1 MAKTISI
8 DLSLKGIQDLKQYL
22 LDYADSLKNKLDRFV
37 YELANEGIP
46 VIESNMAEA
55 SYTYDEKGIQS
66 GSDTAH
72 QTYVK
77 LNSFGDYAKATLIVE
92 GAEVLFIE
100 FGAGVA
106 LNKDEENGIGVGAS
120 PHPLGPQ
127 YGFLLG
133 SYGQGHGAQNVWG
146 YYADSGELV
155 LTRGT
160 KATMPVYKA
169 SLEIRNSVVE
179 IAKRVFG
186 GS

>member
-55 SYTYDEKGIQS
+55 SYTYDEKGVQS

-100 FGAGVA
+100 FGAGVSQNVKA
-106 LNKDEENGIGVGAS
+106 GSTK
-120 PHPLGPQ
+120 HPLGAQ
-127 YGFLLG
+127 YGFLIG

-169 SLEIRNSVVE
+169 SLEIENSVVE

>member
-46 VIESNMAEA
+46 VVESNMAEA

-66 GSDTAH
+66 GSDTTH
-72 QTYVK
+72 KTYVK
-77 LNSFGDYAKATLIVE
+77 LNSFGNYAKATLIVE

-100 FGAGVA
+100 FGAGVSQNVKA
-106 LNKDEENGIGVGAS
+106 GS
-120 PHPLGPQ
+120 TTHPLGAQ
-127 YGFLLG
+127 YGFLIG

-169 SLEIRNSVVE
+169 SLEIENSVVE

>member
-1 MAKTISI
+1 MGKTISI

-46 VIESNMAEA
+46 VVESNIAEA
-55 SYTYDEKGIQS
+55 SYTYGEKGIQS
-66 GSDTAH
+66 GSDTTH
-72 QTYVK
+72 KTYVK
-77 LNSFGDYAKATLIVE
+77 LNSSGNYAKATLIVE

-100 FGAGVA
+100 FGAGVSQNVKA
-106 LNKDEENGIGVGAS
+106 GSTE
-120 PHPLGPQ
+120 HPLGAQ
-127 YGFLLG
+127 YGFLIG

-160 KATMPVYKA
+160 KATMPVHKA

>member
-1 MAKTISI
+1 MAKKKSI

-22 LDYADSLKNKLDRFV
+22 LDYADNLKYKLDKFV
-37 YELANEGIP
+37 YELAQEGIP
-46 VIESNMAEA
+46 VIESNMSEA
-55 SYTYDEKGIQS
+55 SYTYDEKNVQS
-66 GSDTAH
+66 GSDTTH

-92 GAEVLFIE
+92 GAELLFIE
-100 FGAGVA
+100 FGAGVYH
-106 LNKDEENGIGVGAS
+106 NVESGTS
-120 PHPLGPQ
+120 PHPMGAQ
-127 YGFLLG
+127 FGFLIG
-133 SYGQGHGAQNVWG
+133 SYGQGHGAQQVWG

-160 KATMPVYKA
+160 KATMPVYKG

>member
-46 VIESNMAEA
+46 VIESNMAQA

-100 FGAGVA
+100 FGAGVS
-106 LNKDEENGIGVGAS
+106 LNVEAGPTK
-120 PHPLGPQ
+120 HPLGAQ
-127 YGFLLG
+127 YGFLIG

>member
-46 VIESNMAEA
+46 VIESNMAQA

-100 FGAGVA
+100 FGAGVSQNVEA
-106 LNKDEENGIGVGAS
+106 GS
-120 PHPLGPQ
+120 TTHPLGAQ
-127 YGFLLG
+127 YGFLIG

-155 LTRGT
+155 LTKGT

>member
-22 LDYADSLKNKLDRFV
+22 LDYADSLKSKLDRFV

-77 LNSFGDYAKATLIVE
+77 LNSSGDYAKATLIVE

-100 FGAGVA
+100 FGAGVS
-106 LNKDEENGIGVGAS
+106 LNVEAGSTEHLLGA
-120 PHPLGPQ
+120 Q
-127 YGFLLG
+127 YGFLIG

-186 GS
+186 GN